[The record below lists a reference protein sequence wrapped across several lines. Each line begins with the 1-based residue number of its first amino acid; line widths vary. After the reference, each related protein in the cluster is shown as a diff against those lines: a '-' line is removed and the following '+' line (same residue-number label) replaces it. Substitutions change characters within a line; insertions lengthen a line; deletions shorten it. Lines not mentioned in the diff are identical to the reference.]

1 MLGFP
6 LHELV
11 ELLLQL
17 TQLWEAALAGLGVHQ
32 AAIHRH
38 LEAATAAGNEAQTL
52 DQVAVLVKKLL
63 RRPGGSKEIVSRHT
77 VLDLNGQFFVLGHL
91 LSPPRFVARQL
102 TVDILGPRP
111 ACFKRGNGRQRAPDV

>member
-1 MLGFP
+1 M
-6 LHELV
+6 

-63 RRPGGSKEIVSRHT
+63 RRPGGSKEIVSRHA
-77 VLDLNGQFFVLGHL
+77 VLDLNGQLLVLGHL
-91 LSPPRFVARQL
+91 APPLGFVAKRP
-102 TVDILGPRP
+102 TVPILGPRP
-111 ACFKRGNGRQRAPDV
+111 ACFKRGKGRPCATDV